1 MELEDDLHGSPDQA
15 SMQRG
20 LSSSVAD
27 TQNKRTQRNLPWMI
41 NNERGSRYFCPVSDC
56 PHAEKTVFQF
66 TQVKGN
72 FSVIFVTK
80 IFLKMIS

>member
-27 TQNKRTQRNLPWMI
+27 TQNERTQRNLPWMI

-56 PHAEKTVFQF
+56 PHAEKNSILVRT
-66 TQVKGN
+66 GEMAI
-72 FSVIFVTK
+72 SV
-80 IFLKMIS
+80 